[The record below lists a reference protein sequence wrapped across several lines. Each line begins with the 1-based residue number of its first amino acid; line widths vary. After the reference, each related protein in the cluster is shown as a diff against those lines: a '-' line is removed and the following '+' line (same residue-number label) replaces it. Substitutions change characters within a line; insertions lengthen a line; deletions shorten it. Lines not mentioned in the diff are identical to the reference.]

1 MFTGMW
7 DPCRLPPFPSHF
19 QAFGTTWTRCTS
31 AGMYIAHILSTK
43 NNNLHI
49 NVLLASLLELL
60 IYVRNFFFFFLT
72 GGAGSW
78 SYIAMSH
85 LCD

>member
-60 IYVRNFFFFFLT
+60 IYVRNFFFLAFNRRGWFLVLHCYV
-72 GGAGSW
+72 AS
-78 SYIAMSH
+78 M
-85 LCD
+85 

>member
-43 NNNLHI
+43 NSNLHI

-60 IYVRNFFFFFLT
+60 IYVRNFFFFFAFNRRGWFLVLHCYV
-72 GGAGSW
+72 AS
-78 SYIAMSH
+78 M
-85 LCD
+85 

>member
-60 IYVRNFFFFFLT
+60 IYVRNIFFFAFNRRGWFLVLHCYV
-72 GGAGSW
+72 AS
-78 SYIAMSH
+78 M
-85 LCD
+85 